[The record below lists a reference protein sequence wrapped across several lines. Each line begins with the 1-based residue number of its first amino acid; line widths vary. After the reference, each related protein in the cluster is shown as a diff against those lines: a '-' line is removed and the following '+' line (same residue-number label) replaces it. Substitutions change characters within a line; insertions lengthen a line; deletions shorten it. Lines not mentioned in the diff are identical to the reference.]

1 MRLALR
7 RAARDK
13 PRAMTVPNA
22 TIPAAP
28 ANTAEAGYADRFWTS
43 RDGLKLHFR
52 DYAGRSDRPPV
63 LCLPGLTRNGRDFSH
78 VAERL
83 AGEWRVICPDLRGRG
98 DSAYAKDSATY
109 NPLQYADDIALLLEQ
124 EGIARCISFG
134 TSLGGLITMIMALG
148 NPGLFAGVLL
158 NDVGPELSSEGLE
171 RIRGYVGQGRSFP
184 TWMHAARSLEEAQ
197 GAVFPD
203 YDLKDWLAMAKRCM
217 TVGGNGR
224 IVFDYDMK
232 IGEPLSQPVP
242 EGQAVDLWPAF
253 QALDGRPVLLLR
265 GALSDIL
272 MAPSLKKMA
281 AKLSDCEAVTVPRV
295 GHAPMLDEPKA
306 VAAID
311 RLLARVAGASIG
323 PA

>member
-1 MRLALR
+1 
-7 RAARDK
+7 
-13 PRAMTVPNA
+13 MTA
-22 TIPAAP
+22 QP
-28 ANTAEAGYADRFWTS
+28 ANTAAAPSGAGYADRFWTS

-52 DYAGRSDRPPV
+52 DYAGRDDRPPV
-63 LCLPGLTRNGRDFSH
+63 LCLPGLTRNSRDFSH

-83 AGEWRVICPDLRGRG
+83 SGEWRVICPDLRGRG

-124 EGIARCISFG
+124 EGISRCVSFG

-148 NPGLFAGVLL
+148 DASRFAGVLL
-158 NDVGPELSSEGLE
+158 NDVGPELASEGLE

-184 TWMHAARSLEEAQ
+184 TWMHAARWMEEAQ
-197 GAVFPD
+197 GPVFPG

-232 IGEPLSQPVP
+232 IAEPILQPA
-242 EGQAVDLWPAF
+242 EQAAVDLWPAF

-265 GALSDIL
+265 GGLSDIL
-272 MAPSLKKMA
+272 SAANLKKMA
-281 AKLSDCEAVTVPRV
+281 AKLTDCEAVTVPRV
-295 GHAPMLDEPKA
+295 GHALMLDEPKA

-311 RLLARVAGASIG
+311 RLLVRVAGASIG
-323 PA
+323 SA